1 MRILVV
7 GDGRSEIHE
16 IAVAEAF
23 RKLGHQVATFYWHNY
38 FKAPH
43 IIMRQWLR
51 GQNKF
56 ICGPRIRKINRDL
69 LAKAYHLKPDLIF
82 IYRGTH
88 IAAMTISEIK
98 QNIPKCRIFGYNNDN
113 PFAPGHPPWL
123 WPKFMA
129 SLPLYDLMFAYR
141 KHNIEDFRGAGAQ
154 RVDLLMPWFIAE
166 QNSPVSAN
174 SENGDDFS
182 CDVVFIGHYEN
193 DHRLDYIKALS
204 DNEVDFKLFG
214 PDWERAPKHH
224 WLSKHSPIKPVRGND
239 YNRALCSARIALC
252 FFSRLNRDTYT
263 RRCFEIPA
271 AGTFM
276 LSEYSG
282 DVANLFAEGVEAEFF
297 KSPEEMIMKIHKY
310 LDDDML
316 RRQIAEKG
324 HRRVHRDGHDVV
336 SRMRFV
342 LDHVSSLDAARGT

>member
-1 MRILVV
+1 MKILVV
-7 GDGRSEIHE
+7 GDGHSEIHE

-23 RKLGHQVATFYWHNY
+23 RKLGHQVTTFYWHNY
-38 FKAPH
+38 FKTPN
-43 IIMRQWLR
+43 IIMRHWLH
-51 GQNKF
+51 GQNKV
-56 ICGPRIRKINRDL
+56 IWGPQIRKINRDL
-69 LAKAYHLKPDLIF
+69 SAKAYHLKPDLIF

-98 QNIPKCRIFGYNNDN
+98 RNIPKCQIFGYNNDN

-123 WPKFMA
+123 WRNFMA

-141 KHNIEDFRGAGAQ
+141 KHNIEDFRRAGAQ

-166 QNSPVSAN
+166 QNRPVSAN
-174 SENGDDFS
+174 CENGNDFF

-193 DHRLDYIKALS
+193 DHRLDYVKALS
-204 DNEVDFKLFG
+204 DNDIDFKLFG

-224 WLSKHSPIKPVRGND
+224 WLIKHSPTKPVRGND
-239 YNRALCSARIALC
+239 YNLALCSARIALC

-271 AGTFM
+271 TGTFM

-282 DVANLFAEGVEAEFF
+282 DVANLFAEGVEADFF
-297 KSPEEMIMKIHKY
+297 KSPEEMILKIHKY
-310 LDDDML
+310 LDDDIL
-316 RRQIAEKG
+316 RRQIAERG
-324 HRRVHRDGHDVV
+324 HRRVYQDGHDVV

-342 LDHVSSLDAARGT
+342 LNHVSSLDAPRGT